1 MAGFTVKIDSIL
13 GGHSPALFFS
23 APSQF
28 DTSIGIDPD
37 MPITDSAVRISGLLR
52 PTAMAK
58 FSGANITGT
67 PLWFLTNP
75 KDALIYAYMSDGK
88 VTSYTNALSAETL
101 VGTPTSG
108 AGNGAAY
115 NDNYLYFTTPTDVSR
130 YGPLNGSPSL
140 SNTFWTSTLSKTAL
154 VNTTYP
160 SINGVTL
167 PNHPM
172 HYHAPNNTL
181 YFADVV
187 SGKGTIHSIKTMKT
201 SVEGDT
207 DNGSTYGILSTTPWG
222 YLPTCI
228 ESYTDNIAIG
238 CVQGTN
244 ATTLQKK
251 AVILFW
257 DTVATAPT
265 KTIAVGLPD
274 PLITA
279 MKNVDGI
286 LYVFLGNAQG
296 GCRVVKFAGGYTFQE
311 VGFWE
316 ECYPPLPG
324 AVDHWMNRIIFGG
337 QTSYP
342 ETSASVFA
350 IGSKNATLSVNNPI
364 FNILKT
370 SSAGAS
376 PMVTAVKYVL
386 QGDNKIRSPI
396 VGWKDGTT
404 QGIDKISTT
413 YGVSVW
419 RSETFRIGRPFQ
431 LKTIRIPLGLAV
443 AANMTLIP
451 KIFLDEQTANVPL
464 QTINNTNYTKSEKN
478 IVQTMKPPTY
488 AVAGFHNFQLELRW
502 SGTVL
507 LPVSLPITVYGELLP
522 DAAN

>member
-13 GGHSPALFFS
+13 GGHAPSQLFS

-37 MPITDSAVRISGLLR
+37 MPITDSGVRTSGLIR

-58 FSGANITGT
+58 FSGANITGF

-75 KDALIYAYMSDGK
+75 KNALIYAYMSDGK
-88 VTSYTNALSAETL
+88 VTSYTVSLTTETL

-108 AGNGAAY
+108 AGNGAEY
-115 NDNYLYFTTPTDVSR
+115 YDNYLYFATPTNISR

-140 SNTFWTSTLSKTAL
+140 TNSFWTSTLSKTAL
-154 VNTTYP
+154 VNTTY
-160 SINGVTL
+160 SGINSVII

-172 HYHAPNNTL
+172 HYHPPTHTL
-181 YFADVV
+181 YFGDVV
-187 SGKGTIHSIKTMKT
+187 NGKGTIHSIKTTKT

-207 DNGSTYGILSTTPWG
+207 DNGSTYAVLTTTPWG

-228 ESYTDNIAIG
+228 ESYQDNLAIG
-238 CVQGTN
+238 CNQGTDI
-244 ATTLQKK
+244 TILQKK

-265 KTIAVGLPD
+265 KTIAVELPD
-274 PLITA
+274 PFVTA

-286 LYVFLGNAQG
+286 LYVFLGNGQA
-296 GCRVVKFAGGYTFQE
+296 GCHVVKFAGGYSFQE

-316 ECYPPLPG
+316 ESYPPLQG

-337 QTSYP
+337 MTSYP

-350 IGSKNATLSVNNPI
+350 IGSKNAILSVNNPI

-370 SSAGAS
+370 SSSGTN
-376 PMVTAVKYVL
+376 PYVTAVKYVL
-386 QGDNKIRSPI
+386 QGSNKIRTPI
-396 VGWKDGTT
+396 VGWKDDST

-419 RSETFRIGRPFQ
+419 RSETFRIGRQFQ
-431 LKTIRIPLGLAV
+431 IKNIRIPLALAV
-443 AANMTLIP
+443 AANMTLVP
-451 KIFLDEQTANVPL
+451 KIFLDEQTSSVTL
-464 QTINNTNYTKSEKN
+464 QTINSTNYPNAEKN
-478 IVQTMKPPTY
+478 IVQTLKGTF
-488 AVAGFHNFQLELRW
+488 AAAGNHNFQLELRW
-502 SGTVL
+502 SGTAL
-507 LPVSLPITVYGELLP
+507 LPVSLPITINGEILK
-522 DAAN
+522 DAAD